1 MPDDTIFK
9 AQTDVDATTPFMTLQ
24 KWGGLASFL
33 MAVALFVAPLI
44 YLVGDLR
51 HAIGPFAYSLADFLY
66 GPKDAAGADT
76 YVLCEINVS
85 SVYPFPDEALA
96 PLAAATRARLDAR
109 R

>member
-1 MPDDTIFK
+1 MEDEWV
-9 AQTDVDATTPFMTLQ
+9 AEMCRTL
-24 KWGGLASFL
+24 
-33 MAVALFVAPLI
+33 ALDPSALPVI
-44 YLVGDLR
+44 WD
-51 HAIGPFAYSLADFLY
+51 ADFLY

-96 PLAAATRARLDAR
+96 PIVAAMRARLAAR